1 MDKDGYVYIL
11 SNASMPGLLKIGKS
25 RRGGRHRAKE
35 IYQTGVP
42 TPFHLEFE
50 IYTPDCDALEMYV
63 HERLYQKRVNN
74 SREFFEIEVSQAI
87 ANVSEALL
95 EDHEYAVIWN
105 EFGDIECE
113 LNRMYEKSDIG
124 ETSCPHTMHMRL
136 LLDYISADEI
146 NKAHLLYIEKCKER
160 KARLAKARENNGQV

>member
-63 HERLYQKRVNN
+63 HERLYQNRVSN
-74 SREFFEIEVSQAI
+74 SREFFEIEVSDAI
-87 ANVSEALL
+87 ANVTDAML
-95 EDHEYAVIWN
+95 EDHEYAVVNSYLGSIDCTLG
-105 EFGDIECE
+105 E
-113 LNRMYEKSDIG
+113 MYMRSGIG
-124 ETSCPHTMHMRL
+124 ELAVPVEMHMSL
-136 LLDYISADEI
+136 LLEYISSDEI
-146 NKAHLLYIEKCKER
+146 NNAHNRYVETCAKRKEER
-160 KARLAKARENNGQV
+160 QLKIASAR